1 MKHLL
6 LSIISVVL
14 FLSTSSIYAE
24 DGVLKNVLPDS
35 EKEYVIRMENGDIL
49 SGYVTEMMSDPDA
62 GDGMRFKTEIG
73 TAMIYEYQIL
83 EIRPVKKNY
92 RHNHRVYFL
101 PTAEPIGD
109 NHFVSVFE
117 LLFLYG
123 GFGISDWFSF
133 TAGHSMIPGIRSDEQ
148 ITSANAKF
156 TFFNHPID
164 EDGHVL
170 SLAAGGNLAFI
181 NDANRIMHFYGVSTM
196 RFSRTTLTAMVFY
209 KTFGQDYD
217 YKINMYD
224 TQTYLYYPDGQF
236 GISLG
241 IDTKFSTRHD
251 LHFIAELWNKNVTQP
266 TSSGVLI
273 GLRLCNSN
281 FSTDFG
287 ISFFAS
293 PFVAPFVSFVW
304 TPFK

>member
-1 MKHLL
+1 MKQLL
-6 LSIISVVL
+6 LSLISLVL
-14 FLSTSSIYAE
+14 FLSTTDIYAE
-24 DGVLKNVLPDS
+24 DGVLKNVLPDT

-49 SGYVTEMMSDPDA
+49 SGYVTEMLSDPDA

-73 TAMIYEYQIL
+73 TAVIYEYQIL

-133 TAGHSMIPGIRSDEQ
+133 TAGHSMIPGIRSDDQ

-170 SLAAGGNLAFI
+170 SIAAA
-181 NDANRIMHFYGVSTM
+181 R
-196 RFSRTTLTAMVFY
+196 R
-209 KTFGQDYD
+209 
-217 YKINMYD
+217 
-224 TQTYLYYPDGQF
+224 
-236 GISLG
+236 
-241 IDTKFSTRHD
+241 
-251 LHFIAELWNKNVTQP
+251 
-266 TSSGVLI
+266 
-273 GLRLCNSN
+273 
-281 FSTDFG
+281 
-287 ISFFAS
+287 
-293 PFVAPFVSFVW
+293 
-304 TPFK
+304 